1 MSRASGT
8 RRITIDKLDT
18 GFGWLNEDISL
29 TDNEVDTESDE
40 SATSDEFGD
49 DLMLGT
55 EDTISNE
62 DDSDTEDLVGGFGVD
77 DEEAAAEE
85 EALLNGDDETDD
97 MFEITGS
104 GDEDD
109 YDEEAEAAAEE
120 EALLN
125 GDEDDVYADEEELLN
140 SEDYDT
146 EETNNESVED
156 NVELDETDIYSE
168 EDEESEEEALLNSEE
183 DEESEEEALLN
194 SEEDDSPYSFD
205 YGDLD
210 LGEEDE
216 EDEEALLNSE
226 EDDLLET
233 EGTNDLAGSSTVE
246 NSIEPA
252 QDLNDLEFEDDDA
265 LLGEVDDEL
274 SGLDWGGITESEE
287 DVDRQAAS
295 PVENKVELAGERVN
309 TDRGFK
315 KTRPTSEARD
325 LDKNAGLNDAI
336 SHMGEVLSGMNTETP
351 MAVQQNNTISD
362 KDRELAELRSE
373 LERTRRELADKELA
387 DTRRELEE
395 MKRKLA
401 EKEEKPVEKPVV
413 GQKVEKPVAA
423 GGNKSA
429 SNKNATTAHKNIEV
443 EKPIKKPIEKPD
455 FSGMSDDRLWK
466 FMKVY
471 LEKQNVAKK
480 PVDASRLNNFFGS
493 DNVRRM
499 RNKGYIIAIGN
510 AYTFGN
516 NM

>member
-40 SATSDEFGD
+40 SAVSDEFGD

-62 DDSDTEDLVGGFGVD
+62 DDLNTEDLIEGSGVD

-109 YDEEAEAAAEE
+109 YEEEAEAAAEE

-125 GDEDDVYADEEELLN
+125 GDEDDLYVDEEELLN

-183 DEESEEEALLN
+183 D
-194 SEEDDSPYSFD
+194 DSPYSFD

-210 LGEEDE
+210 LGEENE

-233 EGTNDLAGSSTVE
+233 EETSALAGSSTVE
-246 NSIEPA
+246 TSTEPA

-287 DVDRQAAS
+287 DVDRQATS
-295 PVENKVELAGERVN
+295 PVENKVELAGERVS
-309 TDRGFK
+309 TERGFK
-315 KTRPTSEARD
+315 KTRPTSEVHD
-325 LDKNAGLNDAI
+325 LGKDAGLNDAI
-336 SHMGEVLSGMNTETP
+336 NHMGEVLSGMNTETP

-401 EKEEKPVEKPVV
+401 EKEEKPVEKTVV
-413 GQKVEKPVAA
+413 EQRVEKPVAA
-423 GGNKSA
+423 GGNKST
-429 SNKNATTAHKNIEV
+429 SNKNTATAHKNIEV